1 MSKTKTETPVLRN
14 SADIPW
20 EETRLY
26 LPADETEEENK
37 ALYERLKKEIADGHP
52 VDEYNNEVLC
62 RLTPLQ
68 QKEVGIPAFYIRP
81 VVPRLKSSD
90 ENEARLSE
98 MAHLEDELYKAEEEA
113 GIPHQKQNFVVCA
126 LQKYADWKENRP
138 RHKVDKRIY
147 VLLTVFLGWCGAHRF
162 LERRWKLGIF
172 YLLVGWTGLGLAFAL
187 VDLLIA
193 LPIPKD
199 ENGMI
204 EI

>member
-37 ALYERLKKEIADGHP
+37 ALYERIKQEIVDGHP

-98 MAHLEDELYKAEEEA
+98 
-113 GIPHQKQNFVVCA
+113 I
-126 LQKYADWKENRP
+126 
-138 RHKVDKRIY
+138 
-147 VLLTVFLGWCGAHRF
+147 
-162 LERRWKLGIF
+162 
-172 YLLVGWTGLGLAFAL
+172 
-187 VDLLIA
+187 
-193 LPIPKD
+193 
-199 ENGMI
+199 
-204 EI
+204 

>member
-1 MSKTKTETPVLRN
+1 MILKGRGRLLRVEKACPPWAGLSCFQTNQRSSNQCPKRRLRPPVLRN

-37 ALYERLKKEIADGHP
+37 ALYERLKQEIVDGHP

-98 MAHLEDELYKAEEEA
+98 
-113 GIPHQKQNFVVCA
+113 I
-126 LQKYADWKENRP
+126 
-138 RHKVDKRIY
+138 
-147 VLLTVFLGWCGAHRF
+147 
-162 LERRWKLGIF
+162 
-172 YLLVGWTGLGLAFAL
+172 
-187 VDLLIA
+187 
-193 LPIPKD
+193 
-199 ENGMI
+199 
-204 EI
+204 

>member
-20 EETRLY
+20 EE
-26 LPADETEEENK
+26 
-37 ALYERLKKEIADGHP
+37 
-52 VDEYNNEVLC
+52 
-62 RLTPLQ
+62 
-68 QKEVGIPAFYIRP
+68 
-81 VVPRLKSSD
+81 
-90 ENEARLSE
+90 
-98 MAHLEDELYKAEEEA
+98 
-113 GIPHQKQNFVVCA
+113 
-126 LQKYADWKENRP
+126 NRP
-138 RHKVDKRIY
+138 RHKVDKQIY
-147 VLLTVFLGWCGAHRF
+147 VLFTIFLGWCGAHRF
-162 LERRWKLGIF
+162 LKHRWKLGVF

>member
-1 MSKTKTETPVLRN
+1 MILKGRGRLLRIEKDCPPWAGLSCFQTNQRSSNQCPKRRLRPPVLRN

-20 EETRLY
+20 E
-26 LPADETEEENK
+26 
-37 ALYERLKKEIADGHP
+37 
-52 VDEYNNEVLC
+52 
-62 RLTPLQ
+62 
-68 QKEVGIPAFYIRP
+68 
-81 VVPRLKSSD
+81 
-90 ENEARLSE
+90 
-98 MAHLEDELYKAEEEA
+98 
-113 GIPHQKQNFVVCA
+113 
-126 LQKYADWKENRP
+126 ENRP

-162 LERRWKLGIF
+162 LEHRWKLGVF

-199 ENGMI
+199 ENGMV